1 MVGKV
6 VTNTVETVRARGML
20 QKAVVQSVLL
30 YGSKSWVVTG
40 DMTKVLDG
48 FHNRVARMSTGVM
61 A

>member
-40 DMTKVLDG
+40 DMIKVLDG